1 MLCPNNKQRTKLFE
15 CAGTARF
22 AYNWALNYQQ
32 MNYDIGNDFLSDCD
46 LRKTFTK
53 LKQKDKFKWINDY
66 SNNIMKQAIKDAC
79 NLYKNFFK
87 GLAKYPKFKSKRKSK
102 PSFYVDTCK
111 IQFTDTHIKLEKIAD
126 STRKNRA
133 KANWIRLAEHNRIPL
148 NCKYYNPRV
157 TFDGLNWWISVGV
170 EFSENTEKP
179 LNDGIGIDIGIKD
192 FAICSDKNTYKN
204 INKTAKVKKLKKKK
218 RRLQRKISK
227 KYLKNK
233 KGVCYCKTKNILKS
247 EKQLLKINHRL
258 TNIRHNYLHYVTSEI
273 ISRKPKFIV
282 LEDLNVKGMMKNKH
296 LAKAIQEQCFYEFYR
311 QMQYKCNW
319 NNIEF
324 TTADRYYPSSKMCS
338 CCGNIKKD
346 LKLKDRIYICAECG
360 NVIDR
365 DYQASVNLKRYK
377 ELTAQQK
384 QMSLICT
391 DTLVGNL
398 SLWSAIPNES
408 S

>member
-1 MLCPNNKQRTKLFE
+1 MIKTLKVMLCPNNKQRTKLFE

-66 SNNIMKQAIKDAC
+66 SNNITKQAIKDAC
-79 NLYKNFFK
+79 NSYKNFFK

-192 FAICSDKNTYKN
+192 LAICSDKNTYKN

-296 LAKAIQEQCFYEFYR
+296 LSKAIQEQCFYEFYR

-346 LKLKDRIYICAECG
+346 LKLKDRTYICAECG

-377 ELTAQQK
+377 ELTA
-384 QMSLICT
+384 
-391 DTLVGNL
+391 
-398 SLWSAIPNES
+398 
-408 S
+408 

>member
-1 MLCPNNKQRTKLFE
+1 MIKTLKVMLCPNNKQRTKLFE

-53 LKQKDKFKWINDY
+53 LKRKDKFKWINDY
-66 SNNIMKQAIKDAC
+66 SNNITKQAIKDAC

-192 FAICSDKNTYKN
+192 LAICSDKNTYKN
-204 INKTAKVKKLKKKK
+204 INKTAKVKKLKKEK
-218 RRLQRKISK
+218 RKLQSKISK

-296 LAKAIQEQCFYEFYR
+296 LSKAIQEQCFYEFYR
-311 QMQYKCNW
+311 QIQYKCNW

-324 TTADRYYPSSKMCS
+324 ITADRYYPSSKMCS

-346 LKLKDRIYICAECG
+346 LKLKDRTYICAECG

-377 ELTAQQK
+377 ELTA
-384 QMSLICT
+384 
-391 DTLVGNL
+391 
-398 SLWSAIPNES
+398 
-408 S
+408 

>member
-1 MLCPNNKQRTKLFE
+1 MIKTLKVMLCPNNKQRTKLFE

-53 LKQKDKFKWINDY
+53 LKRKDKFKWINDY
-66 SNNIMKQAIKDAC
+66 SNNITKQAIKDAC

-204 INKTAKVKKLKKKK
+204 INKTAKVKKLKKEK
-218 RRLQRKISK
+218 RKLQSKISK

-258 TNIRHNYLHYVTSEI
+258 TNICHNYLHYVTSEI

-296 LAKAIQEQCFYEFYR
+296 LAGAIQEQCFYEFYR
-311 QMQYKCNW
+311 QTEYKCCW

-324 TTADRYYPSSKMCS
+324 ITADRYYPSSKICC

-360 NVIDR
+360 NITDR

-377 ELTAQQK
+377 ELTA
-384 QMSLICT
+384 
-391 DTLVGNL
+391 
-398 SLWSAIPNES
+398 
-408 S
+408 

>member
-1 MLCPNNKQRTKLFE
+1 MIKTLKVMLCLNNKQRTKLFE

-53 LKQKDKFKWINDY
+53 LKRKDKFKWINDY
-66 SNNIMKQAIKDAC
+66 SNNITKQAIKDAC
-79 NLYKNFFK
+79 KAYKNFFK

-111 IQFTDTHIKLEKIAD
+111 IQFTNTHIKLEKIAD

-133 KANWIRLAEHNRIPL
+133 KANWIRLAERNRIPL

-192 FAICSDKNTYKN
+192 LAICSDKNTYKN
-204 INKTAKVKKLKKKK
+204 VNKTAKVKKLKKKK

-233 KGVCYCKTKNILKS
+233 KGVRYCKTKNILES

-296 LAKAIQEQCFYEFYR
+296 LAKTVQEQCFYEFYR
-311 QMQYKCNW
+311 QIQYKCNW

-324 TTADRYYPSSKMCS
+324 ITADRYYPSSKMCS
-338 CCGNIKKD
+338 CCENIKKD

-377 ELTAQQK
+377 ELTA
-384 QMSLICT
+384 
-391 DTLVGNL
+391 
-398 SLWSAIPNES
+398 
-408 S
+408 

>member
-1 MLCPNNKQRTKLFE
+1 MIKTLKVMLCPNNKQRTKLFE

-66 SNNIMKQAIKDAC
+66 SNNITKQAIKDAC

-204 INKTAKVKKLKKKK
+204 INKTAKVKKLKKEK
-218 RRLQRKISK
+218 RKLQSKISK

-324 TTADRYYPSSKMCS
+324 ITADRYYPSSKMCS

-377 ELTAQQK
+377 ELTA
-384 QMSLICT
+384 
-391 DTLVGNL
+391 
-398 SLWSAIPNES
+398 
-408 S
+408 

>member
-53 LKQKDKFKWINDY
+53 LKRKDKFKWINDY
-66 SNNIMKQAIKDAC
+66 SNNITKQAIKDAC

-102 PSFYVDTCK
+102 PSFYVDTFK
-111 IQFTDTHIKLEKIAD
+111 IQFTDMHIKLEKIAD

-133 KANWIRLAEHNRIPL
+133 KANWIRRAERNRIPL

-192 FAICSDKNTYKN
+192 LAICSDKNTYKN

-258 TNIRHNYLHYVTSEI
+258 TNICHNYLHYVTSEI

-346 LKLKDRIYICAECG
+346 LKLKDRTYICAECG

-377 ELTAQQK
+377 ELTA
-384 QMSLICT
+384 
-391 DTLVGNL
+391 
-398 SLWSAIPNES
+398 
-408 S
+408 

>member
-1 MLCPNNKQRTKLFE
+1 MIKTLKVMLCPNNKQRTKLFE

-66 SNNIMKQAIKDAC
+66 SNNITKQAIKDAC
-79 NLYKNFFK
+79 NSYKNFFK

-377 ELTAQQK
+377 ELTA
-384 QMSLICT
+384 
-391 DTLVGNL
+391 
-398 SLWSAIPNES
+398 
-408 S
+408 

>member
-66 SNNIMKQAIKDAC
+66 SNNITKQAIKDAC

-204 INKTAKVKKLKKKK
+204 INKTAKVKKLKKEK
-218 RRLQRKISK
+218 RKLQSKISK

-258 TNIRHNYLHYVTSEI
+258 TNICHNYLHYVTSEI

-346 LKLKDRIYICAECG
+346 LKLKDRTYICAECG

-377 ELTAQQK
+377 ELTA
-384 QMSLICT
+384 
-391 DTLVGNL
+391 
-398 SLWSAIPNES
+398 
-408 S
+408 

>member
-1 MLCPNNKQRTKLFE
+1 MIKTLKVMLCPNNKQRTKLFE

-66 SNNIMKQAIKDAC
+66 SNNITKQAIKDAC
-79 NLYKNFFK
+79 NSYKNFFK
-87 GLAKYPKFKSKRKSK
+87 GFAKYPKFKSKRKSK

-204 INKTAKVKKLKKKK
+204 INKTAKVKKLKKEK
-218 RRLQRKISK
+218 RKLQSKISK

-296 LAKAIQEQCFYEFYR
+296 LSKAIQEQCFYEFYR

-324 TTADRYYPSSKMCS
+324 ITADRYYPSSKMCS

-377 ELTAQQK
+377 ELTA
-384 QMSLICT
+384 
-391 DTLVGNL
+391 
-398 SLWSAIPNES
+398 
-408 S
+408 

>member
-1 MLCPNNKQRTKLFE
+1 MIKTLKVMLCPNNKQRTKLFE

-66 SNNIMKQAIKDAC
+66 SNNITKQAIKDAC
-79 NLYKNFFK
+79 NSYKNFFK
-87 GLAKYPKFKSKRKSK
+87 GLAKYPKFKSKRKTK

-148 NCKYYNPRV
+148 NFKYYNPRV

-204 INKTAKVKKLKKKK
+204 INKTAKVKKLKKEK
-218 RRLQRKISK
+218 RKLQSKISK

-296 LAKAIQEQCFYEFYR
+296 LSKAIQEQCFYEFYR
-311 QMQYKCNW
+311 QIQYKCNW

-377 ELTAQQK
+377 ELTA
-384 QMSLICT
+384 
-391 DTLVGNL
+391 
-398 SLWSAIPNES
+398 
-408 S
+408 